1 MTLQTTFAPARG
13 ATRRARRGSGGRD
26 RFGTV
31 LRQMI
36 GALKGWHERMWTR
49 RQLRNLCALDDHI
62 LQDIGLTRAT
72 LRSGLSRRG
81 YE

>member
-1 MTLQTTFAPARG
+1 
-13 ATRRARRGSGGRD
+13 
-26 RFGTV
+26 
-31 LRQMI
+31 MI